1 MNRAFIWDLDGTLL
15 DSYKVIV
22 PSLYEA
28 FREAGLDLD
37 QEEIHREV
45 IYTSVSSCIRRIS
58 AETGIAYDTVHKRFT
73 ELRVQR
79 DQELRLN
86 PGAHE
91 TLAILADNGAKHCLY
106 THSGRSTESVLARLG
121 VSGFFEE
128 IVTKEYGFARK
139 PVPDA
144 VNYLIDKYGLD
155 RERTFYVGDRTIDMD
170 CAVNAGIRGIL
181 YLPEGNPCIPN
192 GAESWTVHDL
202 LEITGL
208 DSDQQKPQDH
218 RLHADMR

>member
-1 MNRAFIWDLDGTLL
+1 MVQSTMNRAYIWDLDGTLL

-37 QEEIHREV
+37 QEEIHRQI
-45 IYTSVSSCIRRIS
+45 IYTSVSSYIRKIT
-58 AETGIAYDTVHKRFT
+58 AEAGMDYDVVHKRFT
-73 ELRVQR
+73 ELRVRR
-79 DQELRLN
+79 DPELRLN
-86 PGAHE
+86 PNAEE

-106 THSGRSTESVLARLG
+106 THSGRSTEAVLARLG

-128 IVTKEYGFARK
+128 IVTNEYGFARK

-144 VNYLIDKYGLD
+144 VNYLIDKYRLD

-181 YLPEGNPCIPN
+181 YLPKGNPCIPN
-192 GAESWTVHDL
+192 GSESCIVRDL
-202 LEITGL
+202 LEITRL
-208 DSDQQKPQDH
+208 DSEQ
-218 RLHADMR
+218 DMR

>member
-58 AETGIAYDTVHKRFT
+58 AETGIAYDAVHKRFT

-79 DQELRLN
+79 DRELRLD
-86 PGAHE
+86 PHVKE
-91 TLAILADNGAKHCLY
+91 TLSALADSGAGHYLY

-121 VSGFFEE
+121 ISGFFEE
-128 IVTKEYGFARK
+128 IVTNEYGFARK

-144 VNYLIDKYGLD
+144 VNYLIGKYGLD
-155 RERTFYVGDRTIDMD
+155 RGKTFYVGDRTIDMD

-181 YLPEGNPCIPN
+181 YLPEENPCIPN
-192 GAESWTVHDL
+192 GAESFIVRDL
-202 LEITGL
+202 MEITRL
-208 DSDQQKPQDH
+208 DSGQ
-218 RLHADMR
+218 